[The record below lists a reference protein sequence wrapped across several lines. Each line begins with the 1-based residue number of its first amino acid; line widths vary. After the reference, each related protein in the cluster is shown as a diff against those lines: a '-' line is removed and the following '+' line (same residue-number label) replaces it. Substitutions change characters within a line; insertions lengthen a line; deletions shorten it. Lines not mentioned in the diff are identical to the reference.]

1 MALTTFGVAIMKKI
15 YTYEYKINLVKT
27 FLKSQQAD
35 NELSIA
41 GFVKQHYPHLN
52 LNSVYNWVSS
62 LKSTAGQELSMSE
75 NEVQN
80 KYGASANEM
89 SLKQKFAMYRECF
102 SLPSEEERGA
112 YCRQHQIYMAD
123 LESWGQEI
131 EESVN
136 FSADSQSLTL
146 ENNQMKAECQ
156 QLKQQLHKAESENK
170 NLSQKMIQ
178 KDQELAQKDQELAQ
192 KDKALATFAAQV
204 ITLKNFHQLFTCS
217 LSRRRSEI
225 ILILYH

>member
-1 MALTTFGVAIMKKI
+1 
-15 YTYEYKINLVKT
+15 
-27 FLKSQQAD
+27 
-35 NELSIA
+35 
-41 GFVKQHYPHLN
+41 
-52 LNSVYNWVSS
+52 
-62 LKSTAGQELSMSE
+62 MSE

-102 SLPSEEERGA
+102 SLPSEEDRGA

-131 EESVN
+131 EESV
-136 FSADSQSLTL
+136 SADSQSLTL

-170 NLSQKMIQ
+170 DLSQKIKDFSQKMIHWEVHKEQ
-178 KDQELAQKDQELAQ
+178 KSEIA
-192 KDKALATFAAQV
+192 ATFLENA
-204 ITLKNFHQLFTCS
+204 LKKEKLAISGHLNGKVS
-217 LSRRRSEI
+217 ADISI
-225 ILILYH
+225 ADKLILHSDNGGPMKGSIESI

>member
-136 FSADSQSLTL
+136 FSADNQSLTL

-178 KDQELAQKDQELAQ
+178 KDQELAQKD
-192 KDKALATFAAQV
+192 KALATFAAQV
-204 ITLKNFHQLFTCS
+204 ITLKNFHQLFTDQKAD
-217 LSRRRSEI
+217 
-225 ILILYH
+225 